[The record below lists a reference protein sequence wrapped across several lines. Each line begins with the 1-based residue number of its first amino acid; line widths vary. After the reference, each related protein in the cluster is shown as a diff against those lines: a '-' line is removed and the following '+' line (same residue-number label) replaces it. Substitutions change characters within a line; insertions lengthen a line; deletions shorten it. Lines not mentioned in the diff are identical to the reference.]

1 MSSSLVVTVT
11 GSPSEGSRTVHLAQ
25 QVGRSLVGRG
35 FEVQDIDVRAL
46 PADDLIA
53 ARGDAPA
60 LRGPLALIER
70 ARGVVVATPIYKAS
84 YSGVLKAFL
93 DLLPQ
98 FGLAG
103 KVVLPLV
110 TGGTPAHVLA
120 IDYALRP
127 VLLSLGAQHVVA
139 GLFVHDKL
147 IERQPGNA
155 GIRLD
160 PDLQG
165 RLDTVVADFSAS
177 LWRSIAP
184 PELRG

>member
-1 MSSSLVVTVT
+1 MSSLVVTVT
-11 GSPSEGSRTVHLAQ
+11 GSPSLGSRTVQLAQ
-25 QVGRSLVGRG
+25 QVGRTLAGQG
-35 FEVQDIDVRAL
+35 FEVQEINVRDL
-46 PADDLIA
+46 PAEDLIA
-53 ARGDAPA
+53 ARGDALA

-84 YSGVLKAFL
+84 YTGVLKSFL

-103 KVVLPLV
+103 KVVLPLA

-147 IERQPGNA
+147 IERQTGA
-155 GIRLD
+155 SGIRLD
-160 PDLQG
+160 ADIQS
-165 RLDTVVADFSAS
+165 RLDAVVADFAAS
-177 LWRSIAP
+177 LRRTHGIN
-184 PELRG
+184 